1 MEFLT
6 VPASM
11 EHLYKV
17 MTLTEQILEQ
27 ARCGKDDKR
36 LVEISVEEIFTN
48 IASYAYGCEGGQ
60 IWVQW
65 DIKEAGEAQKEIIIC
80 FQDQGQPY
88 NPFARKDP
96 DFTLPIEKRP
106 VGGLGVYMVKQF
118 IDYVDY
124 QYKTGCNITT
134 IRKKFQVM

>member
-1 MEFLT
+1 MRSAKI
-6 VPASM
+6 PASM
-11 EHLYKV
+11 EHLSRV
-17 MTLTEQILEQ
+17 MSLTGRFLKE
-27 ARCGKDDKR
+27 AGCGEEDRR
-36 LVEISVEEIFTN
+36 LIEISVEEIFTN

-118 IDYVDY
+118 MDYVDY